1 MKFNKDDRTSYL
13 QSQKKNKAAQA
24 RRMTRGIDQER
35 LLIELTI
42 ADTEARDKTRIV
54 FNEKATTGY
63 ETLCDAAK
71 FMSTEDVPQIY
82 TLDNEGAKYAINERP
97 AGEVKVGY
105 LVKTA
110 GTYKIAAIRMD
121 KNVTL
126 YDDVT
131 KTEFDFTN
139 GDYSFESEA
148 GTFDNRFTL
157 KIPAGAS
164 TGLAE
169 IKSQTGVNVM
179 GNADGIQISNVGD
192 AMVDIYSLAGV
203 QLATGVRDGFVNLPK
218 ATYIVKVNNISTKVM
233 VK

>member
-1 MKFNKDDRTSYL
+1 
-13 QSQKKNKAAQA
+13 
-24 RRMTRGIDQER
+24 
-35 LLIELTI
+35 
-42 ADTEARDKTRIV
+42 
-54 FNEKATTGY
+54 
-63 ETLCDAAK
+63 
-71 FMSTEDVPQIY
+71 
-82 TLDNEGAKYAINERP
+82 
-97 AGEVKVGY
+97 
-105 LVKTA
+105 
-110 GTYKIAAIRMD
+110 MD

-139 GDYSFESEA
+139 GDYTFESEA

-169 IKSQTGVNVM
+169 IKNQTGVNVM